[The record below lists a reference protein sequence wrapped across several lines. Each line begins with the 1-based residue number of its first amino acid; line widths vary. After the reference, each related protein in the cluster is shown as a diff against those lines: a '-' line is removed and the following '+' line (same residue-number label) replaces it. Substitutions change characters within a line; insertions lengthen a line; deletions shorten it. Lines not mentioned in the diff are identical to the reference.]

1 MKPAS
6 GLTLRSSFLLV
17 LGLIFA
23 SIAGAAAEP
32 ASSHASGGPVWAE
45 RGMVVASQADAARA
59 GAAMFE
65 KGGNAIDAAVATA
78 FALAVTQPFSAGL
91 GGGFFALVRT
101 ADGELVALDARETGP
116 AAADREMF
124 VRPGVAPDASLLGP
138 LAVATP
144 GFAPGLAQLL
154 KGYGT
159 LGLAEVL
166 APAIRLAEEGFET
179 GFYHAEIL
187 RGMRKRGFE
196 ARFPETAAIQFPA
209 ADETIRPGQRVVQ
222 KDLARTLRLLAEK
235 GPDVM
240 TKGEVAARIA
250 DEMKRRGGLVTRE
263 DLAAYQTKRREPVR
277 GSYRGLEVVS
287 FPPPS
292 SGGAVLVEVLN
303 VLEGFDLP
311 AQAPGSAEETHLVVE
326 AMKLA
331 FADRAAWFGDPD
343 FVEVPVERLTSKEYA
358 ASQRKRIRPEGRA
371 IEVRGSGLPS
381 EDAGTTHLST
391 ADGAGNAVALTMT
404 INTPFGSGITV
415 PGTGILLNNEM
426 DDFAKARDTPNVYGL
441 VDTRGANAIA
451 PGKRPLSSMTPT
463 ILLRGGRPFLV
474 TGSPGG
480 PRIISTTL
488 LTILGVVDHQ
498 RDASAAVAA
507 ARYHHQWLPDRVS
520 VEPGVPE
527 SVVKA
532 LRGRG
537 HDVRRAGSAWSSA
550 QVIAI
555 DPATG
560 RLSGGSDPRGDGIAV
575 GF

>member
-1 MKPAS
+1 
-6 GLTLRSSFLLV
+6 
-17 LGLIFA
+17 
-23 SIAGAAAEP
+23 
-32 ASSHASGGPVWAE
+32 
-45 RGMVVASQADAARA
+45 MVVASQADAARA
-59 GAAMFE
+59 GAEMFE
-65 KGGNAIDAAVATA
+65 KGGNAVDAAVATA
-78 FALAVTQPFSAGL
+78 FALAVTQPFSAGI
-91 GGGFFALVRT
+91 GGGFFALLRT
-101 ADGELVALDARETGP
+101 DAGEIVALDARETAP
-116 AAADREMF
+116 AAAERDMYL
-124 VRPGVAPDASLLGP
+124 RPGVAEDASLLGP

-154 KGYGT
+154 KGYGK

-179 GFYHAEIL
+179 GYYHAEML
-187 RGMRKRGFE
+187 RAMRDRGFE
-196 ARFPETAAIQFPA
+196 ERFPETARIQFPA
-209 ADETIRPGQRVVQ
+209 PDEPIQPGQRVVQ

-235 GPDVM
+235 GPDVL
-240 TKGEVAARIA
+240 TKGEVAGRIA

-263 DLAAYQTKRREPVR
+263 DLATYRTKRREPVR

-292 SGGAVLVEVLN
+292 SGGAVLIEALN
-303 VLEGFDLP
+303 VLEGFEL
-311 AQAPGSAEETHLVVE
+311 AALAPGSAEESHLVVE

-331 FADRAAWFGDPD
+331 FADRAAWLGDPD
-343 FVEVPVERLTSKEYA
+343 FVDVPVARLTSKEYA
-358 ASQRKRIRPEGRA
+358 ARLRARIRPEGPA
-371 IEVRGSGLPS
+371 LEVKGSGLPS

-391 ADGAGNAVALTMT
+391 ADAAGNAVALTMT

-426 DDFAKARDTPNVYGL
+426 DDFAKAPDTPNVYGL

-463 ILLRGGRPFLV
+463 ILLRDKEPFLV

-488 LTILGVVDHQ
+488 LTILAVVDHQ
-498 RDASAAVAA
+498 RDARAAVSA
-507 ARYHHQWLPDRVS
+507 ARYHHQWLPNRVS

-527 SVVKA
+527 SVVKV
-532 LRGRG
+532 LRERG
-537 HDVRRAGSAWSSA
+537 HEVQRARSAWSSA
-550 QVIAI
+550 QVIVV
-555 DPATG
+555 DPETG
-560 RLSGGSDPRGDGIAV
+560 LLTGASDPRTDGIAA